1 MSDDEVQ
8 YAKKKKVVH
17 YGGLD
22 ELPVRNDSPAPPGE
36 GNENIQVSKE
46 YMSMAKDDQNLK
58 RIHFAI

>member
-22 ELPVRNDSPAPPGE
+22 ELPVKNDTPPPGE
-36 GNENIQVSKE
+36 NENIQVVLLFVFTIVTS
-46 YMSMAKDDQNLK
+46 
-58 RIHFAI
+58 